1 LLNQV
6 SGGEPP
12 YDSLAVMERAASAII
27 RTIRPIIGIHDNP
40 AQCVLEVC
48 WLKNQV

>member
-1 LLNQV
+1 
-6 SGGEPP
+6 
-12 YDSLAVMERAASAII
+12 MERAASAII
-27 RTIRPIIGIHDNP
+27 RTIRPIIGIHDNS